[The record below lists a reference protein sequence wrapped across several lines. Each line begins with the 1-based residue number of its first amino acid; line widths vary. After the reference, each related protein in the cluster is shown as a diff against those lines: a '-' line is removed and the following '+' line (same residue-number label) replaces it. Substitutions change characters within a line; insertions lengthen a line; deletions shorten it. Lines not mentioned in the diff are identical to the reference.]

1 MSGFDP
7 LRRMRDGDASA
18 WPRWSPEFLPADQV
32 MAAWIDA
39 ARRAGQPGVPAC
51 MRVYTHFTYCESSCN
66 FCMYWHQVPREK
78 DSAHARYVD
87 HLVASIERFRDG
99 AGRTRAS
106 SAYVG
111 GGTPSATPI
120 EHLRRYF
127 VAFRDAFDVEGEFT
141 FEAHPRTMDVEKV
154 ELVHAFGVNRMSMGI
169 QSLELEVLR
178 EITRKNAPLEAIAEI
193 VSTARRLGIV
203 VNLDLV
209 LGLPGQTLE
218 SFRAD
223 IGRLV
228 ELGSDVVTLYRYQPV
243 QRLQHEVPDG
253 MGYEEAL
260 DDATRGVIERGGYRI
275 ADPIYAGAGVVR
287 LVRLDAQAK
296 MWRGGEVYALFDEV
310 PSHLVGFGPGSYGHA
325 FGFGWFREVTSMER
339 VGTGEAVYW
348 GTRVT
353 ALDECR
359 QIVLDALATCRP
371 IQPRQLQSVTGI
383 DIEQAFAEPLG
394 WARASGSLVSTHREL
409 FFRDVVPEL
418 RERVVDALMPS
429 RPTSGGQPAAPLF
442 QPELVSLRRPRGDDL
457 EAHPELVRAWCDL
470 VGVPARGRRLFG
482 AVVREV
488 DDRSVSFKVRGRDGL
503 PLRVLV
509 YPPGRR
515 KSFFETPR
523 FAITYATRPGQPL
536 SDDEKQFLVQ
546 LARAMQA
553 ADPRPPDGREPARGP
568 R

>member
-39 ARRAGQPGVPAC
+39 AVRAGQPGVPPC

-78 DSAHARYVD
+78 ESAHSRYVD
-87 HLVASIERFRDG
+87 HLVASIERFRAG
-99 AGRTRAS
+99 AGRTRAN

-111 GGTPSATPI
+111 GGTPSATPT

-127 VAFRDAFDVEGEFT
+127 VAFREAFDVEGEFT

-154 ELVHAFGVNRMSMGI
+154 ELVHEFGVNRMSMGI

-178 EITRKNAPLEAIAEI
+178 EITRKNAPLESIAEV
-193 VSTARRLGIV
+193 VSAARRLGIV

-228 ELGSDVVTLYRYQPV
+228 ELGPDVVTLYRYQPV
-243 QRLQHEVPDG
+243 QRLQHEVPEG

-260 DDATRGVIERGGYRI
+260 DALTRGVIEHGGYRI
-275 ADPIYAGAGVVR
+275 ADPIHAGAGVVR
-287 LVRLDAQAK
+287 LVRHDAQAK
-296 MWRGGEVYALFDEV
+296 LWRGGQVYALFDEI
-310 PSHLVGFGPGSYGHA
+310 PSHLVGFGPGAYGHA

-339 VGTGEAVYW
+339 VGTGEAAYW

-359 QIVLDALATCRP
+359 QIVLDALATRRP
-371 IQPRQLQSVTGI
+371 IDLRGLSATAGI
-383 DIEQAFAEPLG
+383 DLEQMFAEPLG
-394 WARASGSLVSTHREL
+394 WARAAGSLAPKHDML
-409 FFRDVVPEL
+409 QFRDVPPEL
-418 RERVVDALMPS
+418 RERLVDALV
-429 RPTSGGQPAAPLF
+429 PTLPAAGPQAPAPRF
-442 QPELVSLRRPRGDDL
+442 QPELVSLRRPRADDL
-457 EAHPELVRAWCDL
+457 EGHPELVRAWCDL
-470 VGVPARGRRLFG
+470 LGVPGRGRRIFG
-482 AVVREV
+482 ALVRDV
-488 DDRSVSFKVRGRDGL
+488 DDRSVFFKVRGRDGL

-515 KSFFETPR
+515 KSFFETAR

-536 SDDEKQFLVQ
+536 SDEEKQFLVQ

-553 ADPRPPDGREPARGP
+553 ADPDPPREDGPAGRPR
-568 R
+568 